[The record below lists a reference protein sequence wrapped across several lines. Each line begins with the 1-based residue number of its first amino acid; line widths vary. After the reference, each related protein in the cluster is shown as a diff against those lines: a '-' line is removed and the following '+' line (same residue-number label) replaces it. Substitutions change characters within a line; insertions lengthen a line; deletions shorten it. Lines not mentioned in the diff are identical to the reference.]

1 MLLASWLRSWRSL
14 GGSGEGIPLM
24 QKLTAAY
31 AEPQRSYHTIQHLTE
46 CLTLLEPHRE
56 LAEHPAEVEIALWFH
71 DAVYDV
77 QGKDNEAR
85 SAQWAETEL
94 NAAGVAP
101 QAVARITELIMA
113 TCHAALPVGQDQ
125 KLLVDVDLAILGA
138 PRPRFIEYEEQVRQ
152 EYDWVPGWLFRRRR
166 RGILKEFLA
175 REPIYNTAQIRA
187 KLEGQAR
194 ENLAYSLE
202 RLRN

>member
-1 MLLASWLRSWRSL
+1 
-14 GGSGEGIPLM
+14 
-24 QKLTAAY
+24 
-31 AEPQRSYHTIQHLTE
+31 
-46 CLTLLEPHRE
+46 LLEPHRE
-56 LAEHPAEVEIALWFH
+56 LGEHPAEVEIALWFH

-77 QGKDNEAR
+77 QAKDNEAK

-94 NAAGVAP
+94 NAARVAP
-101 QAVARITELIMA
+101 QAVARIRELIMA

-125 KLLVDVDLAILGA
+125 QLLVDVDLAILGA

-175 REPIYNTAQIRA
+175 REPIYSTPQIRA

-202 RLRN
+202 RLRS